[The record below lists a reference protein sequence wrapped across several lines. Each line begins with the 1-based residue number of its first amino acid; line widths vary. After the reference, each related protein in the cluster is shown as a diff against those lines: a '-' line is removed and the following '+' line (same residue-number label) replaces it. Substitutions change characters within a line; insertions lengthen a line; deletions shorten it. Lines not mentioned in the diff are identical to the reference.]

1 MTASMSVT
9 LVNDRSEVERLS
21 RLVDAFGEAEG
32 LQPDA
37 IFSVNLALDEVVTNI
52 IRYAHDD
59 DGRQHPIV
67 VRLTLEPGVLTAE
80 VEDDGRAFNPL
91 EAPAPDLHASIEER
105 PIGGLGIHLVR
116 SVMSSVEY
124 RREDGR
130 NVLTMKKEIV
140 SRGSALVKRRILQ
153 PIVHDPDV
161 PVVFARHRRA
171 SQCRLR
177 LCRDR

>member
-1 MTASMSVT
+1 MSVT

-21 RLVDAFGEAEG
+21 RLVDAFGVAEG

-37 IFSVNLALDEVVTNI
+37 IFSVNLALDAVVTNI
-52 IRYAHDD
+52 IRYAHD

-67 VRLTLEPGVLTAE
+67 VRLTLVPGVLTVE

-91 EAPAPDLHASIEER
+91 EAPAPDLHASIEDR

-116 SVMSSVEY
+116 SVMTSVEY

-130 NVLTMKKEIV
+130 NLLTMKK
-140 SRGSALVKRRILQ
+140 RW
-153 PIVHDPDV
+153 
-161 PVVFARHRRA
+161 
-171 SQCRLR
+171 
-177 LCRDR
+177 

>member
-1 MTASMSVT
+1 VTAAMSVT

-21 RLVDAFGEAEG
+21 RLVDAFGVAEG

-59 DGRQHPIV
+59 GRQHPIV
-67 VRLTLEPGVLTAE
+67 IRLTLEPGVLTVE

-91 EAPAPDLHASIEER
+91 EAPAPDLHASIEDR

-116 SVMSSVEY
+116 SVMTSVEY

-130 NVLTMKKEIV
+130 NLLTMKK
-140 SRGSALVKRRILQ
+140 RW
-153 PIVHDPDV
+153 
-161 PVVFARHRRA
+161 
-171 SQCRLR
+171 
-177 LCRDR
+177 

>member
-1 MTASMSVT
+1 MSVT

-21 RLVDAFGEAEG
+21 RLVDAFGVAEG

-59 DGRQHPIV
+59 GRQHPIV
-67 VRLTLEPGVLTAE
+67 VRLTLEPGVLTVE

-91 EAPAPDLHASIEER
+91 EAPAPDLHASIEDR

-116 SVMSSVEY
+116 SVMTSVEY
-124 RREDGR
+124 QREDGR
-130 NVLTMKKEIV
+130 NLLTMKK
-140 SRGSALVKRRILQ
+140 RW
-153 PIVHDPDV
+153 
-161 PVVFARHRRA
+161 
-171 SQCRLR
+171 
-177 LCRDR
+177 

>member
-1 MTASMSVT
+1 MTAALSVT

-21 RLVDAFGEAEG
+21 RLVDAFGEAQG

-52 IRYAHDD
+52 IRYAHAD
-59 DGRQHPIV
+59 DGRKHPIV

-105 PIGGLGIHLVR
+105 PVGGLGIHLVR

-140 SRGSALVKRRILQ
+140 SRG
-153 PIVHDPDV
+153 
-161 PVVFARHRRA
+161 
-171 SQCRLR
+171 
-177 LCRDR
+177 

>member
-1 MTASMSVT
+1 VTAALSVT
-9 LVNDRSEVERLS
+9 LVNDRSEIERLS

-37 IFSVNLALDEVVTNI
+37 IFSLNLALDEVVTNI
-52 IRYAHDD
+52 IRYAHD

-67 VRLTLEPGVLTAE
+67 VRLTLEPGVLTVE

-130 NVLTMKKEIV
+130 NMLTMKK
-140 SRGSALVKRRILQ
+140 RW
-153 PIVHDPDV
+153 
-161 PVVFARHRRA
+161 
-171 SQCRLR
+171 
-177 LCRDR
+177 